1 MNISN
6 IAVVGGGLMGAG
18 IAQNAAQ
25 SEKKVTLIEVN
36 QERAAKTLDNIEK
49 VLTRNVEKNRI
60 NDEEKKKIL
69 SNIEIKTTIDSIKNA
84 ELIIEAVPE
93 DLELKKKV
101 FSEID
106 QHANENAILAS
117 NTSGLSIAAISSSTK
132 RPEKVIGFHY
142 FYPVPVM
149 NLVEVIPSI
158 ITDQETIIKMNQFAN
173 SIGKT
178 PVLCKDY
185 PGFIV
190 NRLLIPMV
198 NEAAYLVME
207 GASPVDVDKAM
218 KLGANHK
225 MGPITLADFVGL
237 EVLLATMEGLYQG
250 FQDSKY
256 RPCPLLKKIVE
267 SGNYGKKTGKGFYH
281 YDENGNQL
289 ESVF

>member
-93 DLELKKKV
+93 DLELKKEV

-158 ITDQETIIKMNQFAN
+158 ITDQETIIKMN
-173 SIGKT
+173 
-178 PVLCKDY
+178 
-185 PGFIV
+185 
-190 NRLLIPMV
+190 
-198 NEAAYLVME
+198 
-207 GASPVDVDKAM
+207 
-218 KLGANHK
+218 
-225 MGPITLADFVGL
+225 
-237 EVLLATMEGLYQG
+237 
-250 FQDSKY
+250 
-256 RPCPLLKKIVE
+256 
-267 SGNYGKKTGKGFYH
+267 
-281 YDENGNQL
+281 
-289 ESVF
+289 